1 MMFDVLPSD
10 VLHVVPLAASGIT
23 PDAILSV
30 LRKWAPLA
38 LLVLPSL
45 LVGLTDQSKAPGVAR
60 WAKAALNFFSIL
72 THRDAPGT
80 LQLPL
85 GLSRLKASS
94 GGAAPSTNLSVPR
107 VPGPL
112 LVLLLG
118 MLTLSASCANWTKA
132 DTQGLLKGVI
142 DCTVGPLFSAT
153 ESALPLVTDAI
164 KGNTED
170 WKKKLETIGIGYGTN
185 AVACAVKRVYASLNL
200 PAALTPDAL
209 AAKARAESYLKE
221 KKIPLGQI
229 KIDPR

>member
-1 MMFDVLPSD
+1 MMFDVLPSA
-10 VLHVVPLAASGIT
+10 PLAFGVSIA
-23 PDAILSV
+23 PDLILDGA
-30 LRKWAPLA
+30 RKWAPLA

-45 LVGLTDQSKAPGVAR
+45 LVGLTDQAKSPGVAR
-60 WAKAALNFFSIL
+60 WVKAILNFFSVL

-85 GLSRLKASS
+85 GLYRPKARPVAP
-94 GGAAPSTNLSVPR
+94 AAPLPVPSA
-107 VPGPL
+107 PGPL
-112 LVLLLG
+112 LALLLA
-118 MLTLSASCANWTKA
+118 MTLSASCTGWTKA

-170 WKKKLETIGIGYGTN
+170 WKKKLESIGIGYGTN

-200 PAALTPDAL
+200 PAALTPEAL
-209 AAKARAESYLKE
+209 AAKARAESYLKD

-229 KIDPR
+229 KIDAR